1 MYEEFFGLTE
11 KPFSIQPDPSF
22 LYWGRT
28 HRLAYAM
35 LEYGVLN
42 HAGISVI
49 TGEVGCGKTTLVHRL
64 LEQLSDTHTV
74 SLLSNIQEGR
84 GDLLSWVLMGFGQP
98 FAGKTHVELFAQL
111 QTYFIGEYAKGR
123 RIILIIDEA
132 QNLSMDMLEELR
144 LLSNINAGKDQLLQL
159 ILVGQPELK
168 GLLNKPELL
177 QLAQRVGSDFH
188 LTPLNKEEVHAYVET
203 RLAIA
208 GCKRR
213 IFTDRAIDLIA
224 EQSRGVPRV
233 INIIA
238 DTALVYAFSAEDLV
252 VGVETIRS
260 VIRDKTDYGVFGIA
274 SNEPGAPPLK
284 PVAGAGPDAFVS
296 DTAEEKER
304 GGATSVSGDK
314 SKRKTPAPD
323 KPPNSLEPNPEA
335 SKTPPSPALPS
346 PQAAPAAKPAASLK
360 QTAATPIAAPET
372 EPAII
377 DRPVLTE
384 ATAITGIVVVGA
396 NSKISPEAAIRSAG
410 DSRAIVFAP
419 VGTAPEPLEIAR
431 RAGAVIVEGDERSL
445 ATGGRARNAGYRQL
459 KKIARHIRYVQF
471 IDSDYALDPDWVG
484 NAEKFMERRPE
495 VAIVEGKVQTQSG
508 ADIEYRTIAEQ
519 KNRELIGEV
528 PLIANAS
535 VFMRTENFEAAGG
548 FRGDLLVCE
557 TEDLCV
563 RQRRRGGRVWRLDET
578 MLICQSQ
585 KQKLGKWW
593 SDSIRRGFENAYAAS
608 LHGGPAGADR
618 RPRHGTGD
626 YLGLCI
632 STCYCRNG
640 SYRRGWRSCFGA
652 AHASLCRCG
661 VHIGLGRRRLRRK
674 VRDCRIAARLSQAFI
689 MAESI
694 LCGFQPISGIYGSL
708 AFLVR
713 RPAFVAGQLGNVAD
727 ANALYFASIF
737 MTELWGC
744 RPMYDACICLLLIS
758 SSPGNALHNKISS
771 NRVSVSKS
779 SQWRP

>member
-49 TGEVGCGKTTLVHRL
+49 TGEVGCGKTTLIHRL

-98 FAGKTHVELFAQL
+98 FAGQSHVELFAQL
-111 QTYFIGEYAKGR
+111 QTYFISEYAKGR

-132 QNLSMDMLEELR
+132 QNLSKDMLEELR

-168 GLLNKPELL
+168 GLLNQPELL

-188 LTPLNKEEVHAYVET
+188 ITPLNKEEVHAYVET

-274 SNEPGAPPLK
+274 SNVPSVPPLK
-284 PVAGAGPDAFVS
+284 PLAGAGPDAFLNDAASETEGNES
-296 DTAEEKER
+296 DAPQRSE
-304 GGATSVSGDK
+304 TSGTESAPPEN
-314 SKRKTPAPD
+314 PANRLAP
-323 KPPNSLEPNPEA
+323 KPRSAPVQS
-335 SKTPPSPALPS
+335 SPPAGS
-346 PQAAPAAKPAASLK
+346 AAKSLASLK
-360 QTAATPIAAPET
+360 HTATAPIPTPEPG
-372 EPAII
+372 PAIL
-377 DRPVLTE
+377 DRQVLTE
-384 ATAITGIVVVGA
+384 ASAITGIVVVGA
-396 NSKISPEAAIRSAG
+396 NPRIFPEAAIRSAG

-419 VGTAPEPLEIAR
+419 VGLAPEPLAVAR
-431 RAGAVIVEGDERSL
+431 RAGAVIVEGDEQSL

-459 KKIARHIRYVQF
+459 KKIAPHLRYVQF
-471 IDSDYALDPDWVG
+471 IDSDYALDPDWIAT
-484 NAEKFMERRPE
+484 AEKFMERRPE
-495 VAIVEGKVQTQSG
+495 VAIIEGTVQTQSG
-508 ADIEYRTIAEQ
+508 APIEYRTIAEQ
-519 KNRELIGEV
+519 KMRELIGEV
-528 PLIANAS
+528 PLIADAS

-548 FRGDLLVCE
+548 FRGDLLACE

-563 RQRRRGGRVWRLDET
+563 RQRRRGGRVWRLDAK
-578 MLICQSQ
+578 MLICESQ
-585 KQKLGKWW
+585 KQSLARWW
-593 SDSIRRGFENAYAAS
+593 SGSIRQGFENAYAAS
-608 LHGGPAGADR
+608 LHGGPPERVGVRDAARAVIWGFAFPLAIAVLALAGGVGAAIWA
-618 RPRHGTGD
+618 PLTSASVVAVAIAA
-626 YLGLCI
+626 LGV
-632 STCYCRNG
+632 SVYGVKFVVATA
-640 SYRRGWRSCFGA
+640 RRGPLKPSSWRKAFYAVFGRFPEFMGVWRFWFGGKN
-652 AHASLCRCG
+652 AS
-661 VHIGLGRRRLRRK
+661 
-674 VRDCRIAARLSQAFI
+674 
-689 MAESI
+689 
-694 LCGFQPISGIYGSL
+694 
-708 AFLVR
+708 
-713 RPAFVAGQLGNVAD
+713 PA
-727 ANALYFASIF
+727 
-737 MTELWGC
+737 
-744 RPMYDACICLLLIS
+744 
-758 SSPGNALHNKISS
+758 K
-771 NRVSVSKS
+771 
-779 SQWRP
+779 